1 MNLGKTKEKISI
13 LKMQKNIQEESLLKR
28 KPQTT
33 ESAIVNCFGPP
44 RPEGVFDSTGLRKI
58 AKRLRDGKRKSN

>member
-1 MNLGKTKEKISI
+1 
-13 LKMQKNIQEESLLKR
+13 MQKNIQEESFLKR

-44 RPEGVFDSTGLRKI
+44 RPEGVFDSTGLKKI
-58 AKRLRDGKRKSN
+58 AKRLRDGKRKSH